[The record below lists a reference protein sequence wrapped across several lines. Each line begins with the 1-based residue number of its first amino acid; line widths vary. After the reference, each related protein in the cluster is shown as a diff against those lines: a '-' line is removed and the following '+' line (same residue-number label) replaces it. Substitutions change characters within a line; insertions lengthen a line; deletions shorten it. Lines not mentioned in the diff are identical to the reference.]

1 MTIERDLS
9 NTESRTP
16 QTEQGHPGN
25 SQDCLMSHLLG
36 VPLKVKLA
44 SKFISGF
51 KAVVIEL
58 TRLKMTT
65 KGRANPSDNSVPDS

>member
-1 MTIERDLS
+1 
-9 NTESRTP
+9 
-16 QTEQGHPGN
+16 
-25 SQDCLMSHLLG
+25 MSHLLG

-44 SKFISGF
+44 SKFVSGF